1 MNADSSPPGSRD
13 SQRAAAGSGSEPHQ
27 AGHGCDGP
35 GSVEVTVT
43 YDTSGAGHKAGSD
56 KLYLMRDSRNPDG
69 PVLAFTPAE
78 WEAFILGV
86 KDGEFDITP

>member
-1 MNADSSPPGSRD
+1 MDSWRN
-13 SQRAAAGSGSEPHQ
+13 AAGEG
-27 AGHGCDGP
+27 ADGP
-35 GSVEVTVT
+35 DCIEVTVT
-43 YDTSGAGHKAGSD
+43 TDTSRWPHKGDSD
-56 KLYLMRDSRNPDG
+56 KLYLMRDSRKPDG